1 MRRKTG
7 FARRFKMMAGFM
19 RPGENIQLPLF
30 GSLWFC
36 DHVWLT
42 EGAYASSRTSSTECD
57 ECLPH
62 QRTSDAADGRPS
74 GPDPPMLPQCWDQAF
89 AGRRCRPLVRHA
101 SQVRRGYRA
110 RHEAAVK
117 TIAQGRPGVAPV
129 EPVVTCCCAF
139 ISHIRLRADPAL
151 GFPCALSSR
160 MLLLS
165 KTSDASRRGRE

>member
-7 FARRFKMMAGFM
+7 FARRFKMMAGLM
-19 RPGENIQLPLF
+19 RPGRKYSTSVFSEVC
-30 GSLWFC
+30 GS
-36 DHVWLT
+36 VATSWLT
-42 EGAYASSRTSSTECD
+42 EEAYASSRTSSTECD

-101 SQVRRGYRA
+101 AQVRRGYRA

-117 TIAQGRPGVAPV
+117 TIALGRPG
-129 EPVVTCCCAF
+129 
-139 ISHIRLRADPAL
+139 
-151 GFPCALSSR
+151 
-160 MLLLS
+160 
-165 KTSDASRRGRE
+165 SRRLSLW